1 MESLSAHPAETED
14 SLSWILRAL
23 RPVAYRFKRGAEAK
37 YQRFGFIADEVPPS
51 CSFASEP

>member
-51 CSFASEP
+51 CSVASEP